1 MRQPPKDLKSKLNL
15 KVKDSTQK
23 SNNFEVNSVSSN
35 EDNTNDFNMPTG
47 VDIVSKKPD
56 KNRTSKQQL
65 QSNSSSDI
73 NPVLDGGGI
82 NNLKSFR
89 MRKLSKESFLAP
101 VNLAN
106 QSKPNILPTPKNYHA
121 NKINTKKKTNAEAF
135 NSSSM
140 SEMQFV
146 QNYNKIGENSNS
158 TGKLSELD
166 GVTNNKSTKSKTKN
180 NAPPKSID
188 VNLLNQNSNV
198 SNNTSTSPNNYNNNS
213 HNDGESN
220 DGNFIKKLS
229 MSNKDKLNLPPITKD
244 TLETAGTFQRSLKIP
259 LITPNKPSLKNKTN
273 TSSILSFNLQP
284 IKVAALNKL
293 QSTSELIASNLTPA
307 LDNLFFPKIYS
318 PSLASSKNTEKNKLH
333 KNYNSSSFFNFKS
346 NAFKIDVPQEDFEDV
361 DLNSILY
368 SDAPDFFVNDY
379 PRARLSKI
387 NEEPSGKNTQLSQ
400 NWSTWSGISSALSEI
415 ENHNIISEEIQKKT
429 NKSMMQLTRP
439 IHQRSKTFYNFENAY
454 A

>member
-1 MRQPPKDLKSKLNL
+1 
-15 KVKDSTQK
+15 
-23 SNNFEVNSVSSN
+23 VNSVSSN
-35 EDNTNDFNMPTG
+35 EDNTNDFNMSTG
-47 VDIVSKKPD
+47 VDNVSKKSD
-56 KNRTSKQQL
+56 NKNRTAKQQM

-73 NPVLDGGGI
+73 NPVLDGGG
-82 NNLKSFR
+82 NSNLKSFR

-101 VNLAN
+101 ANLAN
-106 QSKPNILPTPKNYHA
+106 QSKSTILPTPKNYHA
-121 NKINTKKKTNAEAF
+121 NKINNTKKKTNVEVL

-140 SEMQFV
+140 TEMQFV
-146 QNYNKIGENSNS
+146 QNYNRIAENSNS
-158 TGKLSELD
+158 TDKLNELD
-166 GVTNNKSTKSKTKN
+166 GVTNNKSTKPKTKN

-188 VNLLNQNSNV
+188 INQNSNV
-198 SNNTSTSPNNYNNNS
+198 SNNTSTSPNS

-220 DGNFIKKLS
+220 NGNFIRKLS
-229 MSNKDKLNLPPITKD
+229 VSNKEKLNLPPITKD

-259 LITPNKPSLKNKTN
+259 IITPNKPNLKSKTN

-293 QSTSELIASNLTPA
+293 QSTSELITSNLTPA

-318 PSLASSKNTEKNKLH
+318 PSLLSSKVTEKNKLH
-333 KNYNSSSFFNFKS
+333 NNYNSSSFFNFKS
-346 NAFKIDVPQEDFEDV
+346 NAFKIDVPKEDFEDV
-361 DLNSILY
+361 DLNAILY

-429 NKSMMQLTRP
+429 NKNMMQVTRP